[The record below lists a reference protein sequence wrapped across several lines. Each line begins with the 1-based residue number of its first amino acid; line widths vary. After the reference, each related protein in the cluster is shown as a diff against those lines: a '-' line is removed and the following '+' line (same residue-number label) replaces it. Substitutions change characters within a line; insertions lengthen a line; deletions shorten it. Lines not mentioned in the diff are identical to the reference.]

1 MFNRAT
7 TLVPPAKAHQLIP
20 WKNASGHPM
29 RSYAATQDPA
39 KGTVTKSTETTLGS
53 AALHDYRMAQKVV
66 NLEVKIFCSAPDCEE
81 GVRDRY
87 DD

>member
-1 MFNRAT
+1 VT
-7 TLVPPAKAHQLIP
+7 TPASVSLGLALP
-20 WKNASGHPM
+20 L
-29 RSYAATQDPA
+29 R
-39 KGTVTKSTETTLGS
+39 GTVAKSTETTLDS
-53 AALHDYRMAQKVV
+53 AALHDYRMVQKVV